1 MNTIPPTETNFH
13 DNTEDTTDTIYD
25 NYSVN
30 YGVDNSFLNYDSFE
44 FTGFYEGILVRRP
57 IRFYVYVTLVIMTV
71 LFNILIKWVLLQKKM
86 RGLTN
91 ILFVAIAISDSMT
104 GLVTLPTYIMV
115 FNAEPSSVV
124 FPSYI
129 YEDGNGTC
137 NMTEPAS
144 DTDVFACYEDGNGY
158 MTMSFES
165 PGFNK
170 VSKLLC
176 DAFMISKYFFSQTF
190 HTISIWLTL
199 FLGIQRYI
207 SVAYPF
213 KMRIWYTT
221 KNTAIAVVLISAF
234 AALLHVYHLI
244 RVNNSEE
251 ICIWELDGGSNVQ
264 IWITLFLRHLIPSFV
279 LTITTVLFIRKLNN
293 NSFHT
298 SNLRRSTS
306 VNEGRSAENRRVSII
321 VVAIMILFLI
331 SEVPYGLFL
340 LYLSIN
346 GRPGNSERNEAIYS
360 SYEIIVVLSSHLHF
374 YVYTFLNR
382 TIRFHLLKTFSTFS
396 SRLSK
401 LCLSAREP
409 SSSNNT
415 HIENDTERKSKW
427 TPRQKRNGNE
437 IIESVV

>member
-1 MNTIPPTETNFH
+1 MKTIPPTETNFH
-13 DNTEDTTDTIYD
+13 GNTEDTTDTIFD
-25 NYSVN
+25 NYSMDH
-30 YGVDNSFLNYDSFE
+30 GVDNSFSNDDYYKWDEEHDS
-44 FTGFYEGILVRRP
+44 TVSYEGILVGRP
-57 IRFYVYVTLVIMTV
+57 IRFYVHVYVTLVIMTV
-71 LFNILIKWVLLQKKM
+71 LFNILIKWVLLQKRM
-86 RGLTN
+86 HGLTN

-115 FNAEPSSVV
+115 FNAEP
-124 FPSYI
+124 
-129 YEDGNGTC
+129 
-137 NMTEPAS
+137 AS
-144 DTDVFACYEDGNGY
+144 DTDVFAFEEGGNGN
-158 MTMSFES
+158 MTMPFES
-165 PGFNK
+165 PDFNE
-170 VSKLLC
+170 VSKPLC
-176 DAFMISKYFFSQTF
+176 DAFMISKHFFSQTF

-213 KMRIWYTT
+213 KMRIWYTN
-221 KNTAIAVVLISAF
+221 KNTAIAFVLILVF
-234 AALLHVYHLI
+234 APLLHVYHLI
-244 RVNNSEE
+244 RENNSEAL
-251 ICIWELDGGSNVQ
+251 CVWELDGGSNVQ

-279 LTITTVLFIRKLNN
+279 MTITTVLFIRNLNK
-293 NSFHT
+293 NSFQL
-298 SNLRRSTS
+298 SNLERSIS

-331 SEVPYGLFL
+331 PEVPYGLFL

-346 GRPGNSERNEAIYS
+346 GRLGNSEQNEAIYS
-360 SYEIIVVLSSHLHF
+360 GYEIIVVLSSHLHF

-382 TIRFHLLKTFSTFS
+382 TFRFHLLKTFTTFS

-401 LCLSAREP
+401 LCLSTTVP